1 MWRDEDLYSI
11 SSGAT
16 KVPTRDE
23 KLQNMRRTRFL
34 VVTTERA
41 LSLRRARY
49 VTSSTMRSVR
59 AYLFALVAIACAVLA
74 NANLEVRLVPHF
86 SLLPRASPS

>member
-1 MWRDEDLYSI
+1 M
-11 SSGAT
+11 
-16 KVPTRDE
+16 PTRDANSIYANVTE
-23 KLQNMRRTRFL
+23 RRTRFL